1 MAQTT
6 ETPEAIESTSEAF
19 LDATEL
25 AERVRRGD
33 TSPRELVDDAIAR
46 IEAINDDVKAVI
58 IPTYDKA
65 RAEANAAQGPF
76 AGVPYVL
83 KDTMPSNGDLYT
95 AGIDGVK
102 RAGFVSDYDPTF
114 VQRMRA
120 AGFVLVGRSNTPELA
135 LVSTT
140 ESVAWGACANPWD
153 LSRSVGGSS
162 GGSAVAVA
170 TGMVPVAHG
179 SDGGGSVREPA
190 SKTGVV
196 GLKPTRG
203 RLSQGPIV
211 IDSDNVS
218 GMAHEGL
225 FSRSMRDLAGLLDV
239 TGGRHAGD
247 PFGAAP
253 PVRPYRDEVGADPGR
268 LRIGICTTD
277 PAGAFEVDPEC
288 AAGARMVA
296 DRLADLGHDVAEGY
310 PAAIKE
316 SSWPMEFM
324 PCVAVVVHREL
335 ERFGQLIGRELTEDD
350 VEPQSWAYA
359 QMGKEVTGAQYA
371 AGVDALRTQAYETE
385 LWWEEQGWDLW
396 LTPALTIQTPP
407 LGEFKP
413 TKEDP
418 FGSLGM
424 EPSRFEVPSNVT
436 GQPSMSLPLHH
447 ASDGMPLG
455 VLLTA
460 AYGREDVLIRIGAQL
475 EQAMP
480 WAHRVPPIHA

>member
-1 MAQTT
+1 MSETKA
-6 ETPEAIESTSEAF
+6 TPETSDESSAPF
-19 LDATEL
+19 QDATAL
-25 AERVRRGD
+25 AESVRLGD
-33 TSPRELVDDAIAR
+33 VSPSELVEDAIAR
-46 IEAINDDVKAVI
+46 IESVNDQVRAVI
-58 IPTYDKA
+58 IPTYEKA
-65 RAEANAAQGPF
+65 RAEAAAAQGPF

-83 KDTMPSNGDLYT
+83 KDTMASKGDLYT
-95 AGIDGVK
+95 AAIDGVK
-102 RAGFVSDYDPTF
+102 RAGHKADYDPYF
-114 VQRMRA
+114 VERMRA
-120 AGFVLVGRSNTPELA
+120 AGFVLVGKANTPELA
-135 LVSTT
+135 LVATT

-153 LSRSVGGSS
+153 TTRSTGGSS

-203 RLSQGPIV
+203 RLSQGPVV

-225 FSRSMRDLAGLLDV
+225 FSRSVRDMAALLDV
-239 TGGRHAGD
+239 VGGRHPGD
-247 PFGAAP
+247 PFGAP
-253 PVRPYRDEVGADPGR
+253 PPTRPYREEVGADPGR

-277 PAGAFEVDPEC
+277 PAGAFEVDPQC
-288 AAGARMVA
+288 AEGARKVA
-296 DRLADLGHDVAEGY
+296 DLLDGLGHDVAEGY
-310 PAAIKE
+310 PEAIKE
-316 SSWPMEFM
+316 GSWPMEFM

-335 ERFGQLIGRELTEDD
+335 ERFGRLIGRELTEDD
-350 VEPQSWAYA
+350 VEPQTWAYA
-359 QMGKEVTGAQYA
+359 QMGAQVTGAQYA

-385 LWWEEQGWDLW
+385 LWWEDQGWDIW
-396 LTPALTIQTPP
+396 LTPALTIQTPN

-436 GQPSMSLPLHH
+436 GQPSISLPLHH
-447 ASDGMPLG
+447 AADGMPLG
-455 VLLTA
+455 VLLTG
-460 AYGREDVLIRIGAQL
+460 AYGREDVLLRVAAQL
-475 EQAMP
+475 ERDLP
-480 WAHRVPPIHA
+480 WADRIPPIHA

>member
-6 ETPEAIESTSEAF
+6 DTSQAIEDTSADVP
-19 LDATEL
+19 DATEL

-33 TSPRELVDDAIAR
+33 VSPSELVEEAIAR
-46 IEAINDDVKAVI
+46 IESVNDQVKAVVT
-58 IPTYDKA
+58 PTFDKA
-65 RAEANAAQGPF
+65 RAEAQAAQGPF

-83 KDTMPSNGDLYT
+83 KDTMPSKGDLYT

-102 RAGFVSDYDPTF
+102 RAGLTSDYDPFF

-120 AGFVLVGRSNTPELA
+120 AGFVLVGRANTPELA

-153 LSRSVGGSS
+153 VTRSAGGSS

-190 SKTGVV
+190 SKTGIV

-203 RLSQGPIV
+203 RLSQGPLV

-225 FSRSMRDLAGLLDV
+225 FSRSVRDMAALLDA

-253 PVRPYRDEVGADPGR
+253 PVRPFREEVGAAPGR
-268 LRIGICTTD
+268 LRIGVCTTD
-277 PAGAFEVDPEC
+277 PAGEFEVDPEC
-288 AAGARMVA
+288 AEGARLVA
-296 DRLADLGHDVAEGY
+296 DRLADLGHEVADGY
-310 PAAIKE
+310 PSAIKAG
-316 SSWPMEFM
+316 SWPMEFM
-324 PCVAVVVHREL
+324 PCVAVVVHREI
-335 ERFGQLIGRELTEDD
+335 ERFGRLIGRELTEED

-359 QMGKEVTGAQYA
+359 QMGKQVTGAQYA
-371 AGVDALRTQAYETE
+371 AGVDALRAQAYETE

-396 LTPALTIQTPP
+396 LTPALTIQTPS

-436 GQPSMSLPLHH
+436 GQPSLSLPLHH
-447 ASDGMPLG
+447 AADGMPLG

-460 AYGREDVLIRIGAQL
+460 AYGREDVLLRVAAQL
-475 EQAMP
+475 EQQMP

>member
-6 ETPEAIESTSEAF
+6 DTSEAIESGSDAF
-19 LDATEL
+19 QDATEL
-25 AERVRRGD
+25 AGRVRRGD
-33 TSPRELVDDAIAR
+33 VSPQELVDDAIAR
-46 IEAINDDVKAVI
+46 IEAVNDQVKAVV
-58 IPTYDKA
+58 IPTFDKA
-65 RAEANAAQGPF
+65 RAEADDAQGPF
-76 AGVPYVL
+76 AGVPYVV
-83 KDTMPSNGDLYT
+83 KDTMPSKGDLYT

-102 RAGFVSDYDPTF
+102 RAGLVADYDPFF

-120 AGFVLVGRSNTPELA
+120 AGFVLVGRANTPELA
-135 LVSTT
+135 LVATT

-153 LSRSVGGSS
+153 VTRSTGGSS

-190 SKTGVV
+190 SKTGIV

-203 RLSQGPIV
+203 RLSQGPLV

-225 FSRSMRDLAGLLDV
+225 FSRSVRDMAALLDV
-239 TGGRHAGD
+239 TGGRHPGD

-253 PVRPYRDEVGADPGR
+253 PTRPYREAVGAVPGR

-288 AAGARMVA
+288 AEGARKVA

-310 PAAIKE
+310 PEAIRE
-316 SSWPMEFM
+316 ESWPMAFM
-324 PCVAVVVHREL
+324 PCVAVVVQREL
-335 ERFGQLIGRELTEDD
+335 ERFGSLIGRELSEDD
-350 VEPQSWAYA
+350 VEPQTWAYA
-359 QMGKEVTGAQYA
+359 QMGKQVTGAQYA

-436 GQPSMSLPLHH
+436 GQPSISLPLHH

-460 AYGREDVLIRIGAQL
+460 AYAREDVLIRVASQL
-475 EQAMP
+475 ERDMP
-480 WAHRVPPIHA
+480 WADRIPPIHA